1 MTTVRQRLRK
11 HLSPLAADTVTTLN
25 LPPVRM
31 GLLTKLNLLTVGL
44 IALTALTIT
53 SFYFWQQWRDDE
65 QQLRAQGRT
74 VLAML
79 ADLSAPPLAAQ
90 NKSGIEQIL
99 NGIASDADIAYV
111 AVHDQKDAAIAQR
124 RIPAK
129 IGDEPLP
136 PLEPGAPMNTER
148 TIGALRFIELSAP
161 VTVAAGTR
169 PIGYVRLGM
178 SSERQRQS
186 LRSHML
192 GALTVVGLLVIIAV
206 IATLMLTR
214 RLVAPMRRLMRAARA
229 VGSG

>member
-53 SFYFWQQWRDDE
+53 SFYFWQQWRDDQ

-79 ADLSAPPLAAQ
+79 ADVSAPALAAQ
-90 NKSGIEQIL
+90 NKTSIEQIL
-99 NGIASDADIAYV
+99 GGIAGDADIAYV
-111 AVHDQKDAAIAQR
+111 SVHDQKGDPVAEQRIAA
-124 RIPAK
+124 K
-129 IGDEPLP
+129 LGDEPLP
-136 PLEPGAPMNTER
+136 ALQIAATPDTSAANSER
-148 TIGALRFIELSAP
+148 AIGGSRIVELMTPITSSAGGP
-161 VTVAAGTR
+161 

-178 SSERQRQS
+178 SADRQREN
-186 LRSHML
+186 LRNH
-192 GALTVVGLLVIIAV
+192 LLDA
-206 IATLMLTR
+206 
-214 RLVAPMRRLMRAARA
+214 
-229 VGSG
+229 